1 MRRRFQRFLS
11 HYFIPRVLAYGG
23 KILLK
28 LLTFT
33 WRIKVEGAENFLI
46 HAKQGNCILLL
57 WHNRLMLVA
66 PVFNKYS
73 SDLIYTAFISQSR
86 DGEPLALFT
95 NSHKN
100 GRTIRVRHNAKH
112 EALKKMID
120 RLKNSQEIL
129 MLTPDG
135 PRGPRYQ
142 VKPGIA
148 MAAKETSAKIFPFS
162 WSANRFWQLKSWDKM
177 IFPKPFAKISVK
189 IGSPVILNKEGT
201 IEQHSQILEKALFAA
216 DNHSSNHFTNKPQ

>member
-1 MRRRFQRFLS
+1 MMRHIKRFYS

-23 KILLK
+23 KALLK

-33 WRIKVEGAENFLI
+33 CRIDVEGMDEFQR
-46 HAKQGNCILLL
+46 HAGRGNCILLL

-66 PVFNKYS
+66 AIFQKANPT
-73 SDLIYTAFISQSR
+73 LTYTAFISQSR

-100 GRTIRVRHNAKH
+100 GRTIRVKHNAKH
-112 EALKKMID
+112 QALKEMID

-129 MLTPDG
+129 MVTPDG

-142 VKPGIA
+142 VKPGIT
-148 MAAKETSAKIFPFS
+148 MAAQETSAKIFPFS
-162 WSANRFWQLKSWDKM
+162 WSANRFWQLNSWDKM
-177 IFPKPFAKISVK
+177 ILPKPFAKIRVK
-189 IGSPVILNKEGT
+189 IGSPLTLNEGRS
-201 IEQHSQILEKALFAA
+201 IEENSQLLEKALLSIDEHCIGAFK
-216 DNHSSNHFTNKPQ
+216 NQPK